1 MMKKH
6 SIKRQLTISFI
17 GLILVLLMSNLLIN
31 NFFLEKYYIYQ
42 KENALIK
49 IYEHVNE
56 YKDLADYQTEAFE
69 DEFLAISGTN
79 NVEMTVLWP
88 DTAGGFIAVYE
99 SQDSR
104 LMRARVEGY
113 LFGFRSEQDKQEVLL
128 ETDTYRIQRCKDS
141 VAKMEYL
148 EAWGVLDTGCY
159 FLMRNPIQSIKDNV
173 RISNQFTAYII
184 FAGIFVAI
192 IMVWIISKQISDPI
206 LELTQIS
213 KRMANLEF
221 DVKYQSGG
229 KNEIGQLGENFNQ
242 MSEILEKTISELKTA
257 NNELQNDLEQ
267 KIQVDEMR
275 KEFLSN
281 VSHELKTP
289 IALIQGY
296 AEGLQEC
303 VNDDEQSRAFY
314 CDVIIDEAAKMNTMV
329 RKLLTLNQLEFG
341 NDVVNMEYFN
351 LTELVQGVL
360 QSQQVFAQQKG
371 ADLQFPHDE
380 DIYAWGDEF
389 KIEEVVTNYISN
401 ALNHVS
407 GENLIRVTIERIEKK
422 VRVSVYNTGS
432 HIPEEDLDK
441 VWIKFYKVD
450 KARTREYGG
459 SGIGLSIV
467 KAIMDSHHQDFGVR
481 NETDGVTF
489 WFELDGYES

>member
-1 MMKKH
+1 MKKH
-6 SIKRQLTISFI
+6 SIKLQLTVSFI
-17 GLILVLLMSNLLIN
+17 GLILVLLMSNLMIN
-31 NFFLEKYYIYQ
+31 NFFLEKYYIFQ
-42 KENALIK
+42 KKNALIK

-56 YKDLADYQTEAFE
+56 YKDLADYQTEAFD
-69 DEFLAISGTN
+69 DEFLAISGAN

-88 DTAGGFIAVYE
+88 DTDGGFIAVYE

-113 LFGFRSEQDKQEVLL
+113 LFGFHSEEDEQEVLL

-141 VAKMEYL
+141 IAKLEYL

-159 FLMRNPIQSIKDNV
+159 FLMRNPIQSIQDNV
-173 RISNQFTAYII
+173 RISNRFSAYII
-184 FAGIFVAI
+184 FAGILVSI
-192 IMVWIISKQISDPI
+192 IMVWFISKQICDPI
-206 LELTQIS
+206 LELTAIS

-221 DVKYQSGG
+221 DAKYQSGG

-341 NDVVNMEYFN
+341 NDMINLEYFN

-360 QSQQVFAQQKG
+360 QSQQVFAQQKSV
-371 ADLQFPHDE
+371 DIQFPHDE

-407 GENLIRVTIERIEKK
+407 GANLIQVSIERIDKK

-432 HIPEEDLDK
+432 CIPEEDLDK

-481 NETDGVTF
+481 NEKDGVTF

>member
-1 MMKKH
+1 MKKH
-6 SIKRQLTISFI
+6 SIKLQLTVSFI
-17 GLILVLLMSNLLIN
+17 GLILVLLMSNLMIN
-31 NFFLEKYYIYQ
+31 NFFLEKYYILQ
-42 KENALIK
+42 KKNALIK

-56 YKDLADYQTEAFE
+56 YKDLADYQTEAFD
-69 DEFLAISGTN
+69 DEFLAISGMN

-88 DTAGGFIAVYE
+88 DTDGGFIAVYE

-113 LFGFRSEQDKQEVLL
+113 LFGFQSAKDEQEVLL
-128 ETDTYRIQRCKDS
+128 ETETYRIQRCKDS
-141 VAKMEYL
+141 IAKLEYL

-159 FLMRNPIQSIKDNV
+159 FLMRNPIQSIQDNV
-173 RISNQFTAYII
+173 RISNRFSAYII
-184 FAGIFVAI
+184 FAGILVSI
-192 IMVWIISKQISDPI
+192 IMVWFISKQICDPI
-206 LELTQIS
+206 LELTSIS

-221 DVKYQSGG
+221 DAKYQSGG

-341 NDVVNMEYFN
+341 NDMINLEYFN

-360 QSQQVFAQQKG
+360 QSQQVFAQQKSV
-371 ADLQFPHDE
+371 DIQFTHDE

-407 GENLIRVTIERIEKK
+407 GANLIQVSIERIDKK

-432 HIPEEDLDK
+432 CIPEEDLDK

-467 KAIMDSHHQDFGVR
+467 KAIMDSHHQEFGVR
-481 NETDGVTF
+481 NENDGVTF